1 MMEARPVVWITE
13 VEPMMQRSL
22 SWVGSCVGAWVGAS
36 CGAALM
42 LVAAPVA
49 AQPVAPS
56 PAASTEPFLAD
67 AMQLTSADQF
77 TRAGEAYF
85 SPDGRWIIFQA
96 VPITASTNAYAMYVA
111 RLARDERSG
120 LITGLADLTEISPP
134 GSTNTCGWFHPTL
147 PGVVLFGCAP
157 GPLSEDQP
165 AGYSRDRSRYT
176 WAFPR
181 EMEIVTRTVRAI
193 VERDVRD
200 AGLKDRLLARPD
212 VDTPQ
217 PMWAQD
223 GYNAEGSWSADGRSM
238 VYTWMDPATGD
249 ADIYAR
255 EVESGATHK
264 LIAQPGYDG
273 GPFFSPDGKWII
285 YRSDRR
291 GDNLLQLFAAEL
303 SFDER
308 GLPTGVA
315 REVQLTDNQAVN
327 WAPFWH
333 PDGTS
338 LIYTTSQVGHD
349 NYEVFAMALDRETI
363 QTIGTPGWTP
373 PESVRITD
381 AQGFDGLPVFNP
393 RGSLL
398 MWTAQRGGDAQHN
411 NGRASSQLWIARTTS
426 RAPAGIGPSP
436 ATTTAPVAAPGGGMG
451 AIRVRF
457 GIMPGNY
464 EDTQPGIAVA
474 DVTAGASA
482 AVAGIK
488 AGDRLMT
495 WNATPIRDVQHW
507 MTLMSDH
514 EPGDVVKVGVKRDG
528 AIIQIDVT
536 LRGRQQ
542 EP

>member
-1 MMEARPVVWITE
+1 
-13 VEPMMQRSL
+13 MMQRAL
-22 SWVGSCVGAWVGAS
+22 PWVVS
-36 CGAALM
+36 CGAAL
-42 LVAAPVA
+42 LSAPAAL
-49 AQPVAPS
+49 AQPAH
-56 PAASTEPFLAD
+56 AATPRVTQGAEPFLAD
-67 AMQLTSADQF
+67 AIQLTSADDF

-96 VPITASTNAYAMYVA
+96 VPVTASTNAYAMYVA
-111 RLARDERSG
+111 RLARDERTG
-120 LITGLADLTEISPP
+120 LITGLADLTELSPP

-165 AGYSRDRSRYT
+165 PGYSRDRSRYT

-181 EMEIVTRTVRAI
+181 EMEIVTRTVRVI
-193 VERDVRD
+193 VEREVRD
-200 AGLKDRLLARPD
+200 PDMKARLLARPD
-212 VDTPQ
+212 VEAPR
-217 PMWAQD
+217 PMWEQD
-223 GYNAEGSWSADGRSM
+223 GYNAEGSWSADGRSL

-249 ADIYAR
+249 ADIYSR
-255 EVESGATHK
+255 EIESGAMHK
-264 LIAQPGYDG
+264 LVAQPGYDG
-273 GPFFSPDGKWII
+273 GPFFSADGKWII

-291 GDNLLQLFAAEL
+291 GDNLLQIFAAEL
-303 SFDER
+303 AFDDR
-308 GLPTGVA
+308 GIPTGIA
-315 REVQLTDNQAVN
+315 REVQLTDNQSVN

-349 NYEVFAMALDRETI
+349 NYEVFAMAFDRATV
-363 QTIGTPGWTP
+363 GTPTWTP
-373 PESVRITD
+373 AEPVRITD

-393 RGSLL
+393 RGSLM
-398 MWTAQRGGDAQHN
+398 MWTAQRGLDDHHN

-426 RAPAGIGPSP
+426 RAPAGIGPS
-436 ATTTAPVAAPGGGMG
+436 AVSSAPTPAAPTMGGGMG

-464 EDTQPGIAVA
+464 EDTQPGIQVS
-474 DVTAGASA
+474 DVTPGASA

-488 AGDRLMT
+488 GGDRLMT

-528 AIIQIDVT
+528 AIIELDVT
-536 LRGRQQ
+536 LQGRQQ
-542 EP
+542 